1 MSVTEDMHDASAQV
15 EESDSATPA
24 TPPRRVL
31 LVWDAPNLD
40 MGLGAILGGRP
51 TAAHRPRFDALG
63 RWLLGYTADLSA
75 AKGDDAAVSLEP
87 EATVFTNIAP
97 GSADVVRP
105 WVEALRN
112 VGFAVFAKPKID
124 DDSDVDSDMLDH
136 IALRRSEGLAA
147 VLVASADGQAFRQPL
162 EEIARE
168 GTPVQV
174 LGFREH
180 ASWALAS
187 DTLEFVDLEDIPGV
201 FREPVPRIGL
211 DSLPEQGAWLQP
223 FRPLSSLLT
232 ARV

>member
-1 MSVTEDMHDASAQV
+1 MSLAEDIQQI
-15 EESDSATPA
+15 E
-24 TPPRRVL
+24 PPIAEVAPGTARVL

-40 MGLGAILGGRP
+40 MGLGSILGGRP

-63 RWLLGYTADLSA
+63 RWLLSRTAELSA
-75 AKGDDAAVSLEP
+75 ARPDVSLETPLIP

-124 DDSDVDSDMLDH
+124 EDSDVDIDMLNH
-136 IALRRSEGLAA
+136 IALRRSSGLAG
-147 VLVASADGQAFRQPL
+147 VLVASADGQAFKQPL
-162 EEIARE
+162 EEIARD
-168 GTPVQV
+168 GIPVQV

-187 DTLEFVDLEDIPGV
+187 DTLVFVDLEDIPGV
-201 FREPVPRIGL
+201 FREPLPRIGL

-223 FRPLSSLLT
+223 FRPLSALLT
-232 ARV
+232 SRV